1 MKHSYDDDRLE
12 EEFGRLRSET
22 EGSARVPHFGAMLE
36 KAKADAAERPEI
48 AAERPDLQVIQ
59 GGQADA
65 GQPDAGSRRRRVM
78 QIGGWASAAVA
89 AAVAGVLLMGG
100 PSDADREFERL
111 VASYTTDLSAGAW
124 RSPTAA
130 LMNVPGMNLTRS
142 VPSFGTTIRGLDPSQ
157 LPNVPEP
164 ETRDL

>member
-1 MKHSYDDDRLE
+1 VKHSYDDDRLE

-22 EGSARVPHFGAMLE
+22 EGSARVPDFGAMLE
-36 KAKADAAERPEI
+36 KAKAD

-65 GQPDAGSRRRRVM
+65 GQPDAGSRRRRVL

-124 RSPTAA
+124 SSPTAA

-157 LPNVPEP
+157 RPNVPEP

>member
-1 MKHSYDDDRLE
+1 
-12 EEFGRLRSET
+12 
-22 EGSARVPHFGAMLE
+22 MLE
-36 KAKADAAERPEI
+36 QAKADAA
-48 AAERPDLQVIQ
+48 ARPDLQVIQ

-65 GQPDAGSRRRRVM
+65 RQSDSGSRRRRVM

-124 RSPTAA
+124 SSPTAA

-157 LPNVPEP
+157 RPNVPEP

>member
-1 MKHSYDDDRLE
+1 VKHSYDDDRLE

-22 EGSARVPHFGAMLE
+22 EGSARVPDFGAMLE
-36 KAKADAAERPEI
+36 KAKAD

-65 GQPDAGSRRRRVM
+65 GQPDAGSRRRRVL

-124 RSPTAA
+124 SSPTAA

-157 LPNVPEP
+157 RPNAPEP